1 MIRPRIWKVGD
12 RFDPHALPPDMT
24 EQDFHELSSYNGE
37 VARGL
42 VHTPEW
48 KAKMAV
54 FQERWNRWAVEQAA
68 ARGDIVIPDQ
78 SKWT

>member
-1 MIRPRIWKVGD
+1 MFSWRRSIE
-12 RFDPHALPPDMT
+12 LPPDMT
-24 EQDFHELSSYNGE
+24 EDEFHQLATYNGE
-37 VARGL
+37 IGRGL

-54 FQERWNRWAVEQAA
+54 SQERWNRWAVEQQERANQVIAA
-68 ARGDIVIPDQ
+68 DQ

>member
-1 MIRPRIWKVGD
+1 MTSMFSRRRSIK
-12 RFDPHALPPDMT
+12 LPPTMS
-24 EQDFHELSSYNGE
+24 EQDFHELSCYNGE

-42 VHTPEW
+42 VHTAEW

-54 FQERWNRWAVEQAA
+54 LQSMWDYWAVEQQKRANQ
-68 ARGDIVIPDQ
+68 VIADQ